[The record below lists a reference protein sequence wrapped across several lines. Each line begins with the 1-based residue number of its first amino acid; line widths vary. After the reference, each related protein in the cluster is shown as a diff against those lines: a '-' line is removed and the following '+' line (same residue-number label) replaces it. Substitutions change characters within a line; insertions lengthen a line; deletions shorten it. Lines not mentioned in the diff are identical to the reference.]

1 MGHIMRLLALETS
14 GMSGSVAVLEPP
26 GPPLVV
32 PLEPSQRS
40 ARALAPAVREALTRA
55 GWKPSD
61 VEVVAVTSGPGSFTG
76 LRIGVTTAKALCYA
90 LGAQL
95 VAVDTLDALARQAG
109 DVAQFDRL
117 HTVLDAHRNE
127 LFAASFR
134 REGDKWLRAEPTH
147 LIVVEAWL
155 AALQAGDVVTG
166 PVVAKLQSRLPSGV
180 GVIDEARRVPSAGAV
195 AELAADLYTAGRRD
209 DPWTLVP
216 WYGRL
221 AAAEE
226 KRQAKSP

>member
-1 MGHIMRLLALETS
+1 MRRIMRLLALETS

-26 GPPLVV
+26 GSPLVV

-40 ARALAPAVREALTRA
+40 ARALAPAMREALCRA
-55 GWKPSD
+55 GWQPND

-90 LGAQL
+90 LGAKL
-95 VAVDTLDALARQAG
+95 TAVDTLDVLARQAR
-109 DVAQFDRL
+109 DVAGFDRL

-134 REGDKWLRAEPTH
+134 RQDDRWLRAEPTH
-147 LIVVEAWL
+147 LVGVEAWL
-155 AALQAGDVVTG
+155 ASLQAGDAVTGQVVT
-166 PVVAKLQSRLPSGV
+166 KLLARLPSGV
-180 GVIDEARRVPSAGAV
+180 GTVAASMRGPTAGAV
-195 AELAADLYTAGRRD
+195 AELAADLFAAGRRD

-226 KRQAKSP
+226 KRQAKTP